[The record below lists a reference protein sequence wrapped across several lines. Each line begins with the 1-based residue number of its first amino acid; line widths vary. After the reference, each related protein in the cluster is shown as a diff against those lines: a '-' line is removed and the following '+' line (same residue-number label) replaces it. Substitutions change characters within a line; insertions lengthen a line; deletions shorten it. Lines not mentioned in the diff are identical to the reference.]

1 MTDNQNDVK
10 IKIAKLAV
18 LILTL
23 MLIGGIVF
31 LFFLIS
37 AKKNKNPQIKP
48 SSSFALTPEKEK
60 IINLNQP
67 LGSQINSFQV
77 ENGYLYL
84 ELSDGGASP
93 RIFLI
98 DTSSGKHLLTVNV
111 GKQ

>member
-23 MLIGGIVF
+23 MLIGGIIF
-31 LFFLIS
+31 LFHLIAS
-37 AKKNKNPQIKP
+37 KKNNKPQFE
-48 SSSFALTPEKEK
+48 SSNSLALTPQKEQ

-67 LGSQINSFQV
+67 LGSQINSFQAT
-77 ENGYLYL
+77 NDYLYL
-84 ELSDGGASP
+84 ELSDGGLSP
-93 RIFLI
+93 RILVI

-111 GKQ
+111 GK